1 MRYEKEKQAPWQ
13 SARCLEAC
21 FALIIAH
28 YGLKM
33 LKTHFCLGRQKC
45 VTAWKRT
52 MKMKARAA
60 FLGSA
65 LKIWADH
72 KKVGQTVSKLGSPLA
87 QWVQAFQRP

>member
-1 MRYEKEKQAPWQ
+1 MTSDRERFEFHNEKCEGITGFLLFPRIFKQKD
-13 SARCLEAC
+13 SHGNSIKITV
-21 FALIIAH
+21 LI
-28 YGLKM
+28 
-33 LKTHFCLGRQKC
+33 
-45 VTAWKRT
+45 WKRT

>member
-1 MRYEKEKQAPWQ
+1 
-13 SARCLEAC
+13 
-21 FALIIAH
+21 
-28 YGLKM
+28 
-33 LKTHFCLGRQKC
+33 
-45 VTAWKRT
+45 

>member
-1 MRYEKEKQAPWQ
+1 MLFYLLAIIIIPYATNSINKENAV
-13 SARCLEAC
+13 
-21 FALIIAH
+21 FALVDKDG
-28 YGLKM
+28 YYE
-33 LKTHFCLGRQKC
+33 
-45 VTAWKRT
+45 WKRT